1 MKHRVSGTPSNGCH
15 DVTVLLAKELAA
27 AACLQE
33 TQLWDIADPVNP
45 KVLTSFKNPQINFDH
60 STAFSHDGRTLVVGD
75 EFGGA
80 AAPHSCATTAQPAKF
95 GALWFYDITDPT
107 KPVEKG
113 SFQLEPQGPLALCTA
128 HMFNVVPLR
137 GDRDLLVSAFYEG
150 GTTLVDFTDP
160 AKPVKLGGYIP
171 KTPNSADTW
180 ASYWYNGFIYS
191 NNHEGT
197 PASRG
202 FDVMRVDD
210 PAVAGALTL
219 ERLNPQTQEPLHADA
234 GGAGGTDGTAAGGT
248 GGASSSGSAGVAG
261 VSATGP
267 AACQPIAGF
276 ARARTSPRP
285 RGGLLFDVV
294 RRSRSPYTVEVFQES
309 TGRRVLPER
318 LVARFSGREGP
329 FRWNGRA
336 NRPGRRVRSGHYFAR
351 LSVPI
356 EGTRRRDFRRVTL
369 ERRGGR
375 FVVRP
380 DFYRRLECGPV
391 SAFRTERPVFGGTT
405 GRPLDISFLLR
416 RAGRVEVTITRR
428 GKVVRRFASRHRRAD
443 RTYRLRFAA
452 AGAARGDYQVR
463 LVARIGGRV
472 VRSTVTAKRL

>member
-1 MKHRVSGTPSNGCH
+1 VGHRRSR
-15 DVTVLLAKELAA
+15 
-27 AACLQE
+27 Q
-33 TQLWDIADPVNP
+33 P
-45 KVLTSFKNPQINFDH
+45 KVLASFKNPQINFDH
-60 STAFSHDGRTLVVGD
+60 STAFSFDGRTLVVGD

-80 AAPHSCATTAQPAKF
+80 AAPHSCATSLEPGKF
-95 GALWFYDITDPT
+95 GALWFYDITDPS

-128 HMFNVVPLR
+128 HMFNVVPMR

-150 GTTLVDFTDP
+150 GTALVDFTDP

-171 KTPNSADTW
+171 KTPKAADTW
-180 ASYWYNGFIYS
+180 SSYWYNGFIYS
-191 NNHEGT
+191 NNHEGA

-210 PAVAGALTL
+210 PAVADALTL
-219 ERLNPQTQEPLHADA
+219 ERLNPQTQEPLPGDD
-234 GGAGGTDGTAAGGT
+234 GGTNGTNGTNGSAASGT
-248 GGASSSGSAGVAG
+248 GSAGV
-261 VSATGP
+261 ATGP

-294 RRSRSPYTVEVFQES
+294 RRARSPYTVEVFQES
-309 TGRRVLPER
+309 TRRRVLPER

-356 EGTRRRDFRRVTL
+356 DGTRRRDFRRVTL

-380 DFYRRLECGPV
+380 DFYRRLSCGPV
-391 SAFRTERPVFGGTT
+391 SAFRTERPVFGGSSR
-405 GRPLDISFLLR
+405 RPLDFSFQLR
-416 RAGRVEVTITRR
+416 RAGRVGITVTRR
-428 GKVVRRFASRHRRAD
+428 GQVVRRFAGRHRRAG
-443 RTYRLRFAA
+443 RTYRLRFGA
-452 AGAARGDYQVR
+452 AGVPRGDYQVR
-463 LVARIGGRV
+463 LVARIGGRT